1 MESELERYEKAFRA
15 LASSLAHNV
24 ANDFNLR
31 CVDRDIHTHPV
42 LSGLDLKSLVSFL
55 EEYTELRQAVDAG
68 AARLRDLGV

>member
-1 MESELERYEKAFRA
+1 
-15 LASSLAHNV
+15 
-24 ANDFNLR
+24 
-31 CVDRDIHTHPV
+31 VDRDIHTHPV